1 MTASPILA
9 KSLQTFDIAMDANL
23 SIECFAPGIGSGH
36 SQEQSLAFKVTS
48 QANTIFIDLETLPSL
63 GWVLNHLNF
72 FWKSSQ
78 RHSLNQ
84 IISGLIQT
92 KLEIQVRFHE
102 NIFVQLGR
110 NQHSKILSSWF
121 NIPFLEIKP
130 IPILTAFLNLNNV

>member
-1 MTASPILA
+1 MSASPIL
-9 KSLQTFDIAMDANL
+9 SNPHHTFDVEMDANL
-23 SIECFAPGIGSGH
+23 TIQYHIPGIGSRY

-48 QANTIFIDLETLPSL
+48 HANTIFIDLETLPPL
-63 GWVLNHLNF
+63 GWVMSHLNF
-72 FWKSSQ
+72 LWVSSQ
-78 RHSLNQ
+78 RRSLNQ

-102 NIFVQLGR
+102 NIFVQLGQ
-110 NQHSKILSSWF
+110 NQRSNILSSWF